1 VARLLAGVAVGLCLA
16 GCEVATTSPGTAA
29 PPERAVPAPEP
40 ATRSEE
46 SLALETYYAQ
56 VQESLL
62 SRGLL
67 RTDGG
72 GPDTPFTR
80 DDLMRN
86 FRQIAFFEEYTSVAG
101 QLIQRESEGPLHRW
115 ETPVRIE
122 VTFGRTV
129 DLETRA
135 KDGRAISDYA
145 DRLAKATGHPIRLV
159 QSGGNFRVFI
169 LHEDER
175 REIGP
180 DLRRIIP
187 RIADNAVETV
197 VDLPRSSYCLV
208 LASDPANDG
217 AYTKAVA
224 VIRAEHPDLFRL
236 SCIHEE
242 IAQGLGL
249 SNDSPLARPSIFN
262 DDEEFGLLTRHDE
275 MLLRMLYDK
284 RLAPGMSS
292 DEARPLIV
300 EIVDEIM
307 GGSS

>member
-1 VARLLAGVAVGLCLA
+1 MAGPASKPVDRQV
-16 GCEVATTSPGTAA
+16 PAA
-29 PPERAVPAPEP
+29 PAPEP
-40 ATRSEE
+40 ATRSDE

-62 SRGLL
+62 ARGLL
-67 RTDGG
+67 RTDAGG
-72 GPDTPFTR
+72 SDTPFSR
-80 DDLMRN
+80 DDLIRN
-86 FRQIAFFEEYTSVAG
+86 FRQIAFFEEYTNVGG
-101 QLIQRESEGPLHRW
+101 QFVQRESEGLLHRW
-115 ETPVRIE
+115 ESPVKIE

-145 DRLAKATGHPIRLV
+145 DRLARVTGHPIRV
-159 QSGGNFRVFI
+159 VSSGGNFEVFI

-175 REIGP
+175 REMGP
-180 DLRRIIP
+180 ELRRIIP
-187 RIADNAVETV
+187 RIGDNAVETV
-197 VDLPRSSYCLV
+197 EDLPRSSYCLV
-208 LASDPANDG
+208 FAWDPQNDG

-262 DDEEFGLLTRHDE
+262 DDEEFGLLTSHDE
-275 MLLRMLYDK
+275 MLLRMLYDD
-284 RLAPGMSS
+284 RLVPGMSS
-292 DEARPLIV
+292 DEARPLIA
-300 EIVDEIM
+300 EMADEIM